1 MQFGEKII
9 SLKHCFMDE
18 YMLIEKTWL
27 NITKVSVGDFIMK
40 RPDNRKIIIEI
51 EDSLFTVLPNEVVPL
66 TQENIEDVIRK
77 LLLGFQQEE
86 IKLEEEKKELNE
98 NKSKIEEAIL
108 NLETQLQNMDKKVDG
123 SAYNRIKSRMELTK
137 ALRRKGN
144 KLKTLEMKT
153 NELKEKN
160 IIFNKR
166 KEHSLELA
174 KTKLYSMLGEN

>member
-27 NITKVSVGDFIMK
+27 HITKVSVGDFIMR

-86 IKLEEEKKELNE
+86 IKLEEEKKELEE

-123 SAYNRIKSRMELTK
+123 SAYKRIKSRMELTK

-144 KLKTLEMKT
+144 KLKTLEMKV